1 MILWKSNRQLWIEAY
16 VIQIYHDSDKNLGRL
31 FAHIGQIWLEAMGEK
46 KKIIPI
52 VISRGTN
59 ILYMISSLLDNAPN
73 YFLVWCVIQKERY
86 LPISKP
92 VIIIM
97 FAD

>member
-46 KKIIPI
+46 KKYLG
-52 VISRGTN
+52 GTN
-59 ILYMISSLLDNAPN
+59 ILYIISSLLDNAPN